1 MQIKNKKVNIMLF
14 ILYLENNII
23 IIPINFIKCNLL
35 IINIIKSYF
44 KLDLFNFMKNTNI
57 I

>member
-1 MQIKNKKVNIMLF
+1 MLF